1 MHILPQIL
9 NISSENSLINSLIDK
24 IKEKLAIC
32 IEKFIFSNIKNIYV
46 NLTISLQELF
56 NDLSYDLIK
65 EFIEAVDLEFKNS
78 EKRKERF
85 YINKSNVKRTI
96 VTIFGEITF
105 HRTLYQDKYTNEYYN
120 YIDEAYK
127 TYDPIVCGILIQ
139 DSVWRNPSHTS
150 SFSSLNALHI
160 KQSLEQTLSI
170 PKQTIYLFKREAKL
184 REIKYDEIEH
194 GKTLYV
200 MVDEKWIHK
209 QDKNEPNKKKWI
221 MSKCFVTFTGIDRK
235 GKRSRLVG
243 KHVFITSSDKPW
255 QEFMNV
261 IPNIYNLLSD
271 AGSWILFGASELK
284 LYTNNKVTINTC
296 EFHVKQK
303 INRYTTDKELRQ
315 KIADIIYEKK
325 DKKAF
330 KEEMDK
336 LIESKK

>member
-1 MHILPQIL
+1 
-9 NISSENSLINSLIDK
+9 
-24 IKEKLAIC
+24 
-32 IEKFIFSNIKNIYV
+32 
-46 NLTISLQELF
+46 
-56 NDLSYDLIK
+56 
-65 EFIEAVDLEFKNS
+65 
-78 EKRKERF
+78 
-85 YINKSNVKRTI
+85 
-96 VTIFGEITF
+96 
-105 HRTLYQDKYTNEYYN
+105 
-120 YIDEAYK
+120 
-127 TYDPIVCGILIQ
+127 
-139 DSVWRNPSHTS
+139 
-150 SFSSLNALHI
+150 
-160 KQSLEQTLSI
+160 
-170 PKQTIYLFKREAKL
+170 
-184 REIKYDEIEH
+184 
-194 GKTLYV
+194 

-303 INRYTTDKELRQ
+303 INRSTTDKELRQ

>member
-1 MHILPQIL
+1 MYILPQIL

-46 NLTISLQELF
+46 NLTVSLQELF
-56 NDLSYDLIK
+56 NDLSSDLIK

-85 YINKSNVKRTI
+85 YINKSNVKRSI

-120 YIDEAYK
+120 YIDDVPGLEAYK
-127 TYDPIVCGILIQ
+127 TYDPIVREILIQ

-160 KQSLEQTLSI
+160 KQSLEQTLPI

-184 REIKYDEIEH
+184 CEIKYDEIEH

-209 QDKNEPNKKKWI
+209 QDKNKPNKKKWI
-221 MSKCFVTFTGIDRK
+221 MSKYFVTFTDIDRK

-261 IPNIYNLLSD
+261 LPYIYNFEILENINLFSD
-271 AGSWILFGASELK
+271 AGSWILSGASELK

-303 INRYTTDKELRQ
+303 INRSTTDKELRQ
-315 KIADIIYEKK
+315 KIADIVY
-325 DKKAF
+325 
-330 KEEMDK
+330 
-336 LIESKK
+336 